1 MGLENAREASPNAW
15 MAAGGRFSIFLRGD
29 GEAVGC
35 GLNNRGQPGRCSVH
49 ERGGQGKL
57 TGRLCMT
64 IFWSLF
70 FQMKA

>member
-15 MAAGGRFSIFLRGD
+15 MAAGGRFSIFLRSD

-49 ERGGQGKL
+49 ERGGQGN
-57 TGRLCMT
+57 
-64 IFWSLF
+64 
-70 FQMKA
+70 